1 MLTEMGTTPKDL
13 KREAVARVGLS
24 MVIPIYNSELIF
36 PELYKRLI
44 DVLDSVDLSCE
55 VVAVVDGCR
64 DQSFCVIREHAL
76 RDPRIKVLEF
86 SRNFGHQAAV
96 TAGLEHATGDLVGI
110 MDDDLEDPPEV
121 LLRLLARLAEGY
133 DVVYG
138 IRRRR
143 KRSLLHRFLY
153 YAFYRVLGHMTDLNM
168 PADAGDFCIMRRRVV
183 EVLNAMPE
191 NNRYLRGMRSW
202 VGFRQTGVE
211 YDRGERSVGESGYS
225 FRKYFALASTA
236 IFSFSYKPLQYVSIA
251 GTIVAFTSFLMAVY
265 VVFVKLT
272 GSMTNVPGW
281 VSLLVAVLLLSG
293 VQLISV
299 GILGQYLMRIY
310 DEVKKRPTY
319 VIKRSVGFGE
329 GSNDGTD

>member
-1 MLTEMGTTPKDL
+1 MVTVPTGTTGETRP
-13 KREAVARVGLS
+13 RVSLS
-24 MVIPIYNSELIF
+24 IVIPVYNSARIF
-36 PELYKRLI
+36 PDLYQRLTA
-44 DVLDSVDLSCE
+44 VLESAVPSYE

-64 DQSFCVIREHAL
+64 DESFRVIREVAL

-96 TAGLEHATGDLVGI
+96 TAGLEHASGDIVGI

-121 LLRLLARLAEGY
+121 LPRLLGRMAEGY

-138 IRRRR
+138 VRRRR
-143 KRSLLHRFLY
+143 KRSPLHRFLY
-153 YAFYRVLGHMTDLNM
+153 HAFYRVLGHMTDISM
-168 PADAGDFCIMRRRVV
+168 PADAGDFCVMRRCVV
-183 EVLNAMPE
+183 DVLNAMPE

-211 YDRGERSVGESGYS
+211 YDRGERSSGESGYS
-225 FRKYFALASTA
+225 LSKYFALASTA
-236 IFSFSYKPLQYVSIA
+236 IFSFSYKPLQYVSMA
-251 GTIVAFTSFLMAVY
+251 GTIVAFTSFVAAVY

-272 GSMTNVPGW
+272 GRLPNVPGW

-299 GILGQYLMRIY
+299 GILGQYLMRVY

-319 VIKRSVGFGE
+319 VIRRAVGFGE
-329 GSNDGTD
+329 GINDGTD